1 MKNKHLAFGIVG
13 ILIGFV
19 TGFFLHKAL
28 RYDAL
33 EGQLH
38 QSQTTTSTGSELPQD
53 HPTSQ
58 VVEKLRS
65 MQEEVQ
71 AHPGNYE
78 LRIILGNA
86 YYDMSRFD
94 SAIRW
99 YEEALALNAENA
111 NVTTDLGTAYFY
123 TGQPDRA
130 IELFRRS
137 LKLEKDHPQTLQNLG
152 WVQFTSER
160 IEEAILAW
168 ERLIASHPNYQHI
181 ESIKKHLDTAHARLK
196 GDST

>member
-19 TGFFLHKAL
+19 TVFFFNEAF
-28 RYDAL
+28 RYDAS
-33 EGQLH
+33 EDQLH
-38 QSQTTTSTGSELPQD
+38 QSQTTSAESELPHD
-53 HPTSQ
+53 HPTAQ
-58 VVEKLRS
+58 VLEKLRA
-65 MQEEVQ
+65 MQEEAQ
-71 AHPGNYE
+71 EHPENYE
-78 LRIILGNA
+78 LRVILGNT

-99 YEEALALNAENA
+99 YEEALALNSESP

-130 IELFRRS
+130 IELFRLS
-137 LKLEKDHPQTLQNLG
+137 LELEKDHPQTLQNLG
-152 WVQFTSER
+152 WVQFSSEK
-160 IEEAILAW
+160 IEEAIWAW

-181 ESIKKHLDTAHARLK
+181 EAIKRQLDEARARLK
-196 GDST
+196 GEST